1 MSAVEHITIYEYDT
15 TNYEFLR
22 YCPNVTEIDIIGDS
36 DNNSS
41 DKNNVIEEIRGF
53 VPDSCRIRIS
63 QNKYKL

>member
-1 MSAVEHITIYEYDT
+1 MLNDVKTHEKRLH
-15 TNYEFLR
+15 
-22 YCPNVTEIDIIGDS
+22 IDIIGDS

-63 QNKYKL
+63 